1 MKKIFAWL
9 LQSNHLRHLA
19 GGYAIGVCSDSA
31 YCGMYA
37 GVIAASSLEFKDK
50 SWGGEWDWI
59 DWGLTVLGAALGSVT
74 KLLIR

>member
-9 LQSNHLRHLA
+9 KQSNRLRHLA

-31 YCGMYA
+31 YCGIYA

-50 SWGGEWDWI
+50 S
-59 DWGLTVLGAALGSVT
+59 WGLTVLGAALGSVT

>member
-1 MKKIFAWL
+1 MRKIFIWL
-9 LQSNHLRHLA
+9 KQSNRLKHFA
-19 GGYAIGVCSDSA
+19 GGYVIGVCSDST
-31 YCGMYA
+31 YCSMYA

-50 SWGGEWDWI
+50 SLGGEWDWI

>member
-1 MKKIFAWL
+1 MRKIFIWL
-9 LQSNHLRHLA
+9 KQSNRLKHFV
-19 GGYAIGVCSDSA
+19 GGYVLGVCSDST

-37 GVIAASSLEFKDK
+37 GVIAASLLEFKNK
-50 SWGGEWDWI
+50 SLGGEWDWI

>member
-9 LQSNHLRHLA
+9 KQSNRLKHLA
-19 GGYAIGVCSDSA
+19 GGYAIGGCADSA
-31 YCGMYA
+31 YCYSA
-37 GVIAASSLEFKDK
+37 IVAASCFELKDK
-50 SWGGEWDWI
+50 LHGCQWDWI

>member
-1 MKKIFAWL
+1 
-9 LQSNHLRHLA
+9 
-19 GGYAIGVCSDSA
+19 
-31 YCGMYA
+31 MYA

>member
-1 MKKIFAWL
+1 MRKIFIWL
-9 LQSNHLRHLA
+9 KQSNLLKHFA
-19 GGYAIGVCSDSA
+19 GGYVIGVCSDST

-50 SWGGEWDWI
+50 SLGGEWDWI

>member
-9 LQSNHLRHLA
+9 KQSNRLRHLA

-59 DWGLTVLGAALGSVT
+59 DWVCTVLGGIIAMSLW
-74 KLLIR
+74 LIV

>member
-1 MKKIFAWL
+1 MRKIFIWL
-9 LQSNHLRHLA
+9 KQSKLLKHFA
-19 GGYAIGVCSDSA
+19 GGYVIGVCSDST

-50 SWGGEWDWI
+50 SLGGEWDWI

>member
-1 MKKIFAWL
+1 MAQTEQPFKTPCRR
-9 LQSNHLRHLA
+9 LRYRSVFGQRILR
-19 GGYAIGVCSDSA
+19 
-31 YCGMYA
+31 YCA

-50 SWGGEWDWI
+50 NWGGEWDWI